1 MKELHT
7 RQLQRIVTSKLR
19 ATTSVHF
26 LCLSMDLFLYS
37 LAYCTTCSLY
47 LTVYACLL
55 DNDIVNG
62 AMACGIRIRLLSDT
76 TMSDVGVHCAF
87 PFDLFTFSFNLS
99 AFSFNLSPFPST
111 FRLFL
116 HPFMHKQE
124 CVASVTLDSRINEN
138 VWLNFLCAIASF

>member
-76 TMSDVGVHCAF
+76 TMSDVGVLPF
-87 PFDLFTFSFNLS
+87 PSIF
-99 AFSFNLSPFPST
+99 SPFPST